1 MKDFVRISELVGT
14 AVYGLVSMALLL
26 ISLAMVGIALWDIWR
41 AIVSGGD
48 VVRKLLDAIGLIVI
62 AMAVFDVS
70 KYFLEEEVLRDRELR
85 SAHEA
90 RATLTKFLVILSIA
104 VSLEALVFIFGAG
117 KEDLRKLVYPTLLLV
132 AAVLVVVGLG
142 VYQRLS
148 RDVESSIEAR
158 RTTPARGEESAQG
171 RGRQP

>member
-62 AMAVFDVS
+62 AMAVFDV
-70 KYFLEEEVLRDRELR
+70 
-85 SAHEA
+85 
-90 RATLTKFLVILSIA
+90 
-104 VSLEALVFIFGAG
+104 
-117 KEDLRKLVYPTLLLV
+117 
-132 AAVLVVVGLG
+132 
-142 VYQRLS
+142 
-148 RDVESSIEAR
+148 
-158 RTTPARGEESAQG
+158 
-171 RGRQP
+171 